1 MFFFFHLIYRTHSEI
16 ILVFINVDLGIIS
29 MTLKRVIG
37 LSVFAGDARS
47 CLASG
52 KDWPMKANKQNK
64 LLPDPVHSQNTEE
77 VLGRAATV

>member
-1 MFFFFHLIYRTHSEI
+1 MALEC
-16 ILVFINVDLGIIS
+16 
-29 MTLKRVIG
+29 VIG
-37 LSVFAGDARS
+37 LSVFASDARS

-52 KDWPMKANKQNK
+52 KDWPIKANKQNK